1 MKSGIYAIYNSKS
14 GKAYIGQSKDVNR
27 RINDHKRCLEK
38 GTHHNK
44 YLQRAYN
51 HDGAENFHFIIMEYC
66 SIDDLDRLEREYI
79 ERMQLM
85 DSGLGYNLE
94 NGGNVGKEVSER
106 AREAKRGKN
115 NPMYGKH
122 PSINQ
127 IETVRIRNRGHGSSL
142 NEQQVAEIKEAL
154 FNESLSCQ
162 ELADK
167 YGVNKHVICKIK
179 TGKNWYW
186 VRDDLNK
193 FITDEYK
200 KSERDKKIR
209 QMEAD
214 GYSRASIAKALGIS
228 AGTVQRVMNEKS
240 PYMKDSPEKKKK
252 INEVVKDFKD
262 GLSKEEIM
270 QKHGITSCVYVAWTH
285 DAYNERQ
292 EAIKQRAIEMRRS
305 GMMVK
310 DIAKELGYVRT
321 TISRWTE
328 CVKRTP

>member
-1 MKSGIYAIYNSKS
+1 MKSGIYAVYNSKS

-66 SIDDLDRLEREYI
+66 SIDDLDILEREYI
-79 ERMQLM
+79 ERMQL
-85 DSGLGYNLE
+85 
-94 NGGNVGKEVSER
+94 
-106 AREAKRGKN
+106 
-115 NPMYGKH
+115 
-122 PSINQ
+122 INQ

-179 TGKNWYW
+179 TCKNWYW

-200 KSERDKKIR
+200 KSKRDKKIR

-240 PYMKDSPEKKKK
+240 PHMKDSPEKKKK